1 MTFLEALKEAKK
13 GKKVRN
19 NCWIHDTFLT
29 IKNGKI
35 KMDNVSDEYLSA
47 NDRSSDKWEVI
58 KNTILNDKEKDYIRT
73 AVKFFNNMVI
83 GIRLEELC
91 HNFKVLRFDIYY
103 KEMDFKDFKYS
114 PYIRG
119 EMFKNLEQNR
129 TYTLEELGIDD

>member
-19 NCWIHDTFLT
+19 NCWINDTFLT

-35 KMDNVSDEYLSA
+35 KMNNVSDEYLST

-58 KNTILNDKEKDYIRT
+58 KETILNDKEKDYIRT

-129 TYTLEELGIDD
+129 TYTLKELGIDD

>member
-19 NCWIHDTFLT
+19 NCWINDTFLT

-35 KMDNVSDEYLSA
+35 KMNNVSDEYLST

-58 KNTILNDKEKDYIRT
+58 KETILNDKEKDYIRT
-73 AVKFFNNMVI
+73 AVKFFNNMII

-91 HNFKVLRFDIYY
+91 HDFKVLRFDIYII
-103 KEMDFKDFKYS
+103 KKWILK
-114 PYIRG
+114 IL
-119 EMFKNLEQNR
+119 NIL
-129 TYTLEELGIDD
+129 LI

>member
-19 NCWIHDTFLT
+19 NCWINDTFLT

-35 KMDNVSDEYLSA
+35 KMNNVSDEYLST
-47 NDRSSDKWEVI
+47 NDRSSDKLEVI
-58 KNTILNDKEKDYIRT
+58 KETILNDKEKDYIRT

-91 HNFKVLRFDIYY
+91 HDFKVLRFDIYY

-114 PYIRG
+114 PYIKG
-119 EMFKNLEQNR
+119 KMFKNLEQNR
-129 TYTLEELGIDD
+129 TYTLKELGIDD